1 MKNIIYM
8 FHINHYYTKNQATP
22 SDNIMDTKQTKQT
35 KPIKEKK
42 KRSHAPS
49 AYNLFIK
56 AHYDSVRSIKS
67 PQDRMRELGKL
78 WRAHKKKKGAP
89 TPTAKK

>member
-1 MKNIIYM
+1 
-8 FHINHYYTKNQATP
+8 
-22 SDNIMDTKQTKQT
+22 MDTKQTTQTTQT
-35 KPIKEKK
+35 KPTKKK

-49 AYNLFIK
+49 AYNMFIK
-56 AHYDSVRSIKS
+56 ANYDSVRSIKS

-89 TPTAKK
+89 TAASKPNTEK

>member
-1 MKNIIYM
+1 M
-8 FHINHYYTKNQATP
+8 FHINHYHTIKASKP
-22 SDNIMDTKQTKQT
+22 LPIIMDTKQTTQS

-49 AYNLFIK
+49 AYNMFIK
-56 AHYDSVRSIKS
+56 ENYDSVRSIKS

-78 WRAHKKKKGAP
+78 WRAHKNKKGAP
-89 TPTAKK
+89 KPNTEK

>member
-1 MKNIIYM
+1 M

-22 SDNIMDTKQTKQT
+22 SDNIMNTKQT
-35 KPIKEKK
+35 KPIESIKKK